1 MLHLIPAPLHRLALR
16 LGHKA
21 RKRWWRLSRKSRSG
35 VSVIALDEHKRILLV
50 RHSYGSGMWT
60 LPGGGIGG
68 GEDAEACARREMQEE
83 LGCGLEDLG
92 LVARFE
98 EQLHGAVHRAFVFT
112 ARLAGEPRPDGRE
125 VIEIGWF
132 ALDALP
138 PGLARP
144 ARERLQMAFPESE
157 LH

>member
-1 MLHLIPAPLHRLALR
+1 MRHLIPAPLHRLALR

-83 LGCGLEDLG
+83 LGCGLEELTLAVTFDEELYG
-92 LVARFE
+92 AR
-98 EQLHGAVHRAFVFT
+98 HRAFVFIGRFVSEPK
-112 ARLAGEPRPDGRE
+112 ADGGEIIDL
-125 VIEIGWF
+125 GWF

-138 PGLARP
+138 QGLSNLA
-144 ARERLQMAFPESE
+144 AERLRRAFPGD
-157 LH
+157 